1 MTTPDV
7 DLEREPRGLAE
18 LWSRR
23 ELLRELSLRELRAR
37 YRGTVLG
44 QLWSLVNPLASM
56 LMYTAVFGYLLK
68 IQVPPGDP
76 SGLDLFAVWLL
87 CGLLPWTFLSRSVDS
102 GMGAL
107 VVNAGL
113 VKKVWFPRSI
123 LVISLIA
130 SWLVTF
136 ATEVLVLVA
145 VLVVAGQMFAPLW
158 ALAALPV
165 LALLALFCCGVGLF
179 LSVLNVYFRDTTQL
193 VAIGMQVWFYATP
206 VVYPVSLV
214 PEGLRTVYGL
224 NPMYRFTACLRSL
237 LYDGRLPRWQD
248 LLACTVAAVVTAVAG
263 WWTFRRFEPR
273 LAEEL

>member
-1 MTTPDV
+1 VTALVPE
-7 DLEREPRGLAE
+7 ERGPLGE
-18 LWSRR
+18 LWDRR
-23 ELLRELSLRELRAR
+23 ELLRELALRELRAR

-44 QLWSLVNPLASM
+44 QLWSLVNPVAAM
-56 LMYTAVFGYLLK
+56 AVYTAVFGYLLK
-68 IQVPPGDP
+68 VRVPPGDP

-113 VKKVWFPRSI
+113 VKKVWFPRAL
-123 LVISLIA
+123 LVLSLIA
-130 SWLVTF
+130 SWVVTL
-136 ATEVLVLVA
+136 ATELVVLVVVLVL
-145 VLVVAGQMFAPLW
+145 AGQLTAPLW

-165 LALLALFCCGVGLF
+165 VALLAVFCCGVGLL
-179 LSVLNVYFRDTTQL
+179 LSVLNVYFRDTAQL

-214 PEGLRTVYGL
+214 PAGLRTVYGL
-224 NPMYRFTACLRSL
+224 NPMERFTACLRAL
-237 LYDGRLPRWQD
+237 LYDGRAPRWQD
-248 LLACTVAAVVTAVAG
+248 LLACALAAALSVGLGWTV
-263 WWTFRRFEPR
+263 FRRFEPR